1 MDELQ
6 TTHTERNPVTQEIHH
21 HQVIWQI
28 TLPLV
33 ILALIF
39 VVLIVAV
46 SLSGAGY
53 QSRWAD
59 ISLIWCLCP
68 NLIVLL
74 LCVGTL
80 GGISFGLFRL
90 QRMLPGKLFGLQKF
104 GIKVRDGVQKASDAM
119 VEPVL
124 KVHSVQAGR
133 KAMWQRIRDLFK
145 KAPHEEDKMGPPKTG
160 GGSI

>member
-1 MDELQ
+1 MDDTQ
-6 TTHTERNPVTQEIHH
+6 TSSSERNPVTQVVHRR
-21 HQVIWQI
+21 QVLWQI

-33 ILALIF
+33 ILAVIF
-39 VVLIVAV
+39 LALTVLI

-59 ISLIWCLCP
+59 VSLIWCLCP

-80 GGISFGLFRL
+80 GGMAYGLFLL
-90 QRMLPGKLFGLQKF
+90 QRVLPGKLFSLQKF
-104 GIKVRDGVQKASDAM
+104 SLKVRDGVQKVSDAV

-124 KVHSVQAGR
+124 KVHSSRAGQ
-133 KAMWQRIRDLFK
+133 KTLLKNIRDLFNRR
-145 KAPHEEDKMGPPKTG
+145 PRDEE
-160 GGSI
+160 

>member
-1 MDELQ
+1 MEENQ
-6 TTHTERNPVTQEIHH
+6 SSPTERNPVTKVIHQ
-21 HQVIWQI
+21 HQVLWQI

-33 ILALIF
+33 ILAVIF
-39 VVLIVAV
+39 LALIVVV

-74 LCVGTL
+74 LCVGLL
-80 GGISFGLFRL
+80 GGMVYGLFRL
-90 QRMLPGKLFGLQKF
+90 QRVLPGKMYSLQKF
-104 GIKVRDGVQKASDAM
+104 SLKVRDGVQKASDVA

-124 KVHSVQAGR
+124 KVHSSRASQ
-133 KAMWQRIRDLFK
+133 KALWKNIRDLFK
-145 KAPHEEDKMGPPKTG
+145 RPPRDTE
-160 GGSI
+160 